1 MEFCNRKQITTRS
14 IQRLTKIILHRISSV
29 VWSAEFPTRNLDSN
43 QNDEESRRLP
53 LSVKRSSNG
62 RVHLVSRFTILRI
75 DLLVPQLAEESVVFW
90 VAFAFKYSNSNPRI
104 TIWNRIQLF
113 LIYNRKS
120 SQSLSQS
127 GRVSKRIWHISRKRT
142 EIFIQLRTLL
152 PGRYSCN

>member
-1 MEFCNRKQITTRS
+1 
-14 IQRLTKIILHRISSV
+14 
-29 VWSAEFPTRNLDSN
+29 
-43 QNDEESRRLP
+43 
-53 LSVKRSSNG
+53 
-62 RVHLVSRFTILRI
+62 
-75 DLLVPQLAEESVVFW
+75 